1 MNHYPED
8 IEETVQDCHPAL
20 LRHGGAAFGVLDRND
35 EEQLVVVQEVERT
48 YRQRIAESEMVHS
61 VREAIARDHDIA
73 AREIVLIRPG
83 TLPKTTSG
91 KIQRHRT
98 RQMFLSKTLAVLR

>member
-1 MNHYPED
+1 
-8 IEETVQDCHPAL
+8 L
-20 LRHGGAAFGVLDRND
+20 RRHGGAAFGVLDRND

-91 KIQRHRT
+91 KIQRHLA
-98 RQMFLSKTLAVLR
+98 RQMFLARTLAVVE

>member
-1 MNHYPED
+1 
-8 IEETVQDCHPAL
+8 
-20 LRHGGAAFGVLDRND
+20 VLDRND

-61 VREAIARDHDIA
+61 VREAIVRDHDIA

-83 TLPKTTSG
+83 SLPKTTSG

-98 RQMFLSKTLAVLR
+98 REMFLSRTLAVLP